1 MKPKLIQLLQFILI
15 IAVIAGMIWGFNQIG
30 AEQLKSNVQQFG
42 IWAPLVLMGLRFTSI
57 VIPILPGTVFAFL
70 AGGLFGFGV
79 GAATILIADAL
90 ACTLNFYLARRYGRS
105 LVQKFVGERF
115 MDRVDQLSRKHLE
128 KNFFLTT
135 GFMMGGGFDF
145 VTYGIGLTQMK
156 WNRFLSALGISLV
169 LAKPP
174 IVALGAG
181 IFDGGQTVVIVA
193 VVACFSLAIA
203 NAIFNQKNRDVAD

>member
-1 MKPKLIQLLQFILI
+1 
-15 IAVIAGMIWGFNQIG
+15 
-30 AEQLKSNVQQFG
+30 
-42 IWAPLVLMGLRFTSI
+42 
-57 VIPILPGTVFAFL
+57 
-70 AGGLFGFGV
+70 
-79 GAATILIADAL
+79 
-90 ACTLNFYLARRYGRS
+90 
-105 LVQKFVGERF
+105 VQKFVGERF

-169 LAKPP
+169 LAKPH